1 MLNDKLKTIE
11 TIIGA
16 TGTII
21 GATETLVN
29 ATKDLAKKPP
39 VAKDISYVSSQVV
52 EKLSNTPGMTQ
63 SRGTKFKK
71 ATPNFKLKDGT
82 IIKTYRNSAG
92 VNYVFLANANE
103 EMIFGGYVGWIHSDS
118 LKATI
123 AGIKTAFAASETDTT
138 QAATQTTAKTL
149 NLWHLLRK
157 D

>member
-1 MLNDKLKTIE
+1 MLNDGIKVIGTI
-11 TIIGA
+11 A
-16 TGTII
+16 DLTGTV
-21 GATETLVN
+21 VN
-29 ATKDLAKKPP
+29 ITKDWTEKPQ
-39 VAKDISYVSSQVV
+39 VANDISPVSTQVV
-52 EKLSNTPGMTQ
+52 EKLLNTSGMTQ

-71 ATPNFKLKDGT
+71 ATPIFKLKDGT

-138 QAATQTTAKTL
+138 QATTQAATQTTAKTL
-149 NLWHLLRK
+149 NLWHLLGK